1 MKTFYKGNIH
11 THTTKSDG
19 DEDPIKVTE
28 WYKAHGYDFLVL
40 TDHNHRT
47 ILDYGNQTETPE
59 TPLMIPGEEVTIS
72 IQNNDV
78 AVPIHINGIGI
89 ERVIEPIEVD
99 GVVSTIQ
106 ANIDSIKAAGG
117 IASINHPNY
126 KWAYTISDLIQ
137 VNGATAIEVFNGI
150 HDTNV
155 YGSKTR
161 PSAEQI
167 WDGILS
173 SGKLIYGV
181 AADDSHHYHDFTPKM
196 ANPGRGWIC
205 VQADSLSETSIME
218 SIKKGD
224 FYASTGVYLDQL
236 ACSNNTINIS
246 IRTEDEDPLNLP
258 EYITTITGYEGDILH
273 ETDSLNVNYQLP
285 KNAHYARA
293 TIKSSEGFKAWTQP
307 IFRT

>member
-1 MKTFYKGNIH
+1 MKKFYKGNIH

-47 ILDYGNQTETPE
+47 ILDYGNETETPE
-59 TPLMIPGEEVTIS
+59 TLLMIPGEEVTIS

-89 ERVIEPIEVD
+89 ERLIEPVEVD

-106 ANIDSIKAAGG
+106 ANIDSIKEAGG

-126 KWAYTISDLIQ
+126 KWAYTIDDLIQ
-137 VNGATAIEVFNGI
+137 VNGATAIEVFNG
-150 HDTNV
+150 HAGSNG
-155 YGSKTR
+155 YGGNTR

-205 VQADSLSETSIME
+205 VQAESLSESSIMD
-218 SIKKGD
+218 SIKTGD
-224 FYASTGVYLDQL
+224 FYASTGIDLDEL
-236 ACSNNTINIS
+236 VNFNNTINIS

-258 EYITTITGYEGDILH
+258 EYITTITGYEGKILH
-273 ETDSLNVNYQLP
+273 QTDSLNLNYQLP

-293 TIKSSEGFKAWTQP
+293 TVKSSEGFKAWTQP

>member
-47 ILDYGNQTETPE
+47 ILDYGNQAETPE
-59 TPLMIPGEEVTIS
+59 IPLMIPGEEVTIS

-78 AVPIHINGIGI
+78 TVPIHINGIGI
-89 ERVIEPIEVD
+89 ERVIEPIEAD
-99 GVVSTIQ
+99 DVVSTIQ
-106 ANIDSIKAAGG
+106 ANIDSIKQSGG

-126 KWAYTISDLIQ
+126 KWAYTIGELIQ

-161 PSAEQI
+161 PSSEQI

-236 ACSNNTINIS
+236 DCSNNTINIS